1 MIPPRPSNYWTPNP
15 VRLKAL
21 LHENA
26 SLGPMD
32 SEKRK
37 GEKPIPDNLETTLN
51 EAQLIALPTL
61 ERFGWELRFVRR
73 PLFQE
78 AVPVVCN
85 ADGTMVG
92 VLEED
97 GRLNLQLAVEIR
109 GSMTSEDI
117 SVAHVQTSE
126 K

>member
-1 MIPPRPSNYWTPNP
+1 
-15 VRLKAL
+15 
-21 LHENA
+21 
-26 SLGPMD
+26 MD
-32 SEKRK
+32 SERRK
-37 GEKPIPDNLETTLN
+37 GDKPIPDNLEATLN

-85 ADGTMVG
+85 AEGTMVG

-109 GSMTSEDI
+109 GSLASDDI
-117 SVAHVQTSE
+117 SVARDETSQE
-126 K
+126 

>member
-1 MIPPRPSNYWTPNP
+1 
-15 VRLKAL
+15 
-21 LHENA
+21 
-26 SLGPMD
+26 MD
-32 SEKRK
+32 KERRNV
-37 GEKPIPDNLETTLN
+37 EKPIPDNLEDTLN
-51 EAQLIALPTL
+51 DSQLMALPAL

-85 ADGTMVG
+85 AEGTMVG

-97 GRLNLQLAVEIR
+97 GRLNLELDVQIRDSTKTAGTAVTR
-109 GSMTSEDI
+109 VRKSG
-117 SVAHVQTSE
+117 

>member
-1 MIPPRPSNYWTPNP
+1 VDRERRN
-15 VRLKAL
+15 
-21 LHENA
+21 
-26 SLGPMD
+26 GD
-32 SEKRK
+32 
-37 GEKPIPDNLETTLN
+37 KPIPDNLEDTLN
-51 EAQLIALPTL
+51 DAQLMALPAL

-85 ADGTMVG
+85 AEGTMVG

-97 GRLNLQLAVEIR
+97 GRLNLEVDVQIR
-109 GSMTSEDI
+109 ESTTTAGTAGARARESG
-117 SVAHVQTSE
+117 